1 MRRANSFWLNGLAR
15 FGFSAAEL
23 RLTPAIAILEVPQ
36 ARFNSLCL
44 AVGWKN
50 TQCGLSLGGGAPTI
64 DSKFLD
70 RAAEPRLLSWRHRM
84 LSE

>member
-1 MRRANSFWLNGLAR
+1 MRRANSFWLNGLAW
-15 FGFSAAEL
+15 FGVSAAEL

-50 TQCGLSLGGGAPTI
+50 TQCGLSLGGAAPTI
-64 DSKFLD
+64 DNKVLGGTTEAAAIFL
-70 RAAEPRLLSWRHRM
+70 APPHAE
-84 LSE
+84 